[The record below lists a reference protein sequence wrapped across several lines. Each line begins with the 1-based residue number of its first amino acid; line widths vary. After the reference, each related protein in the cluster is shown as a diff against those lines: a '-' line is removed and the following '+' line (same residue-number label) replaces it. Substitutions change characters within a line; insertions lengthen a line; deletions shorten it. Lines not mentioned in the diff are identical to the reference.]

1 MTLPTLQR
9 DHGRWAD
16 DQVQQALTVLLPEI
30 NSDWFEDHSA
40 EFQVWLAKAVRRHL
54 DEALSHRRTAH
65 FMRRNG
71 HIGSFKQWIHDAIR
85 EVRMAKHYARR
96 IEL

>member
-1 MTLPTLQR
+1 MTPPTTQ
-9 DHGRWAD
+9 DAGGDAWANA
-16 DQVQQALTVLLPEI
+16 QVQQALSILLPDV
-30 NSDWFEDHSA
+30 NSDWFEDHSEA
-40 EFQVWLAKAVRRHL
+40 FRERLARMPRNHL
-54 DEALSHRRTAH
+54 DEALSHRRFAH

-96 IEL
+96 IP